1 MRGMKMTAHS
11 VDGRDPSF
19 VSFRIIGLIEQI
31 VDADV
36 IEICKLDENVR
47 RNIVFAGFVFAVTS
61 L

>member
-1 MRGMKMTAHS
+1 MTAHS
-11 VDGRDPSF
+11 VDGREPSF
-19 VSFRIIGLIEQI
+19 VSFWIIGLIEQI

-47 RNIVFAGFVFAVTS
+47 RNVIFAGFVFAVTG

>member
-1 MRGMKMTAHS
+1 MTAHS

-47 RNIVFAGFVFAVTS
+47 RNVIFAGFVFAVTG